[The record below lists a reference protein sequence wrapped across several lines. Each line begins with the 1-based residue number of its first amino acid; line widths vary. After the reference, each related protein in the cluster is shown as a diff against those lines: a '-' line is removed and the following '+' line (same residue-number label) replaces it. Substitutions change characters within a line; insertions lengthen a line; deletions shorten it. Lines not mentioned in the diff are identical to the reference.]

1 MYVYNPM
8 LLFYHSS
15 RQVGHT
21 HGLIYLKFAY
31 VKIKPRVKVN
41 LYFETNYIFM
51 FSSYSIDENENINN
65 IE

>member
-8 LLFYHSS
+8 LLFFIILHDMLD
-15 RQVGHT
+15 T

-41 LYFETNYIFM
+41 VKKYIQ
-51 FSSYSIDENENINN
+51 DEL
-65 IE
+65 

>member
-1 MYVYNPM
+1 M
-8 LLFYHSS
+8 LD
-15 RQVGHT
+15 T

-41 LYFETNYIFM
+41 INNIYIHKTNDIFM